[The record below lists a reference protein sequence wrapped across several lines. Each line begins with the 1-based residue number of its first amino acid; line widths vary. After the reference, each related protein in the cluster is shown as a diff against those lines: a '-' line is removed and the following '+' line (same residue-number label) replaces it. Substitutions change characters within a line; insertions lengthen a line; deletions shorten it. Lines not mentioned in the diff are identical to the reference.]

1 MSVSDRLVE
10 IGVIVTGK
18 LDAVDEAAV
27 RRGLDQFREFLRV
40 RFPDFRWEV
49 KTTRR
54 PEAVASKRT
63 APSALL
69 QQALNERDEQHWDF
83 AFAITA
89 AELESHY
96 SHHCFAALSRPL
108 DSAVF
113 SLSLI
118 DPRAIGRD
126 AESELRIA
134 TIANRLS
141 RLMLHALS
149 HLLGLVRDSNPT
161 NLLFHPSSAEQLDEM
176 EELTDSQVEQQ
187 ISALVEI
194 ADQRLE
200 ERSGSSTTWINFM
213 SRSAVINAREIW
225 QAIFAARPW
234 QFPRRL
240 SGLTLAAVST
250 LVVLLL
256 TAESWD
262 LALSQSFASTTGLV
276 VVSWIGTTTY
286 VVFRQQLIVPN
297 RTRQSEQMVVT
308 NLSAV
313 GIVFAGMLVTWLTLT
328 VAALAIA
335 GLLFGPNL
343 IAEWAASLSQ
353 PASQIGW
360 AERFSMSTFSA
371 SLGLMIGAL
380 GTSFESQHYFR
391 HIIFVDEEI

>member
-1 MSVSDRLVE
+1 MSDRLVE
-10 IGVIVTGK
+10 IGVIVAGS
-18 LDAVDEAAV
+18 LDEVDEAAV
-27 RRGLDQFREFLRV
+27 RRALGQFREFV
-40 RFPDFRWEV
+40 TSRFPDFRWEI
-49 KTTRR
+49 TSSRR
-54 PEAVASKRT
+54 PEAVASNRT

-69 QQALNERDEQHWDF
+69 QQALEERDEQHWDF

-118 DPRAIGRD
+118 DPRAIGRA
-126 AESELRIA
+126 AESEERIA
-134 TIANRLS
+134 TIAKRLS
-141 RLMLHALS
+141 RLMLHAVA
-149 HLLGLVRDSNPT
+149 HLLGLARDSSPN
-161 NLLFHPSSAEQLDEM
+161 NLLFHPTSAEQLDAM
-176 EELTDSQVEQQ
+176 EELTESQVERHNA
-187 ISALVEI
+187 ALKEI

-200 ERSGSSTTWINFM
+200 EQTGNPTTSLGFM
-213 SRSAVINAREIW
+213 LRSAVINAREIW
-225 QAIFAARPW
+225 QAIGAARPW
-234 QFPRRL
+234 EFPRRL

-262 LALSQSFASTTGLV
+262 LALSQNNFSTSVLV
-276 VVSWIGTTTY
+276 LLSWVGTTTY
-286 VVFRQQLIVPN
+286 VVFRQQLIIPN

-308 NLSAV
+308 NLSAI
-313 GIVFAGMLVTWLTLT
+313 GIVFAGMLVTWLALT
-328 VAALAIA
+328 AAALAIA
-335 GLLFGPNL
+335 SLLFGPNL
-343 IAEWAASLSQ
+343 IAEWASSLSQ
-353 PASQIGW
+353 PASEIGW
-360 AERFSMSTFSA
+360 MERFQMSTFSA